1 MLRIVIF
8 IVTFKLSLQEYLTTE
23 KILKSC
29 GHYLITIVIEVERNN
44 LEPFR
49 FNVIENKHLK
59 SDNALN
65 LHFSDEDICQRK
77 GKSDNLVNNDP
88 KDLPIEQAEE
98 NSTKVPEKSSE
109 KPLEKTHQ
117 DLKVKPVKFLQ
128 LKI

>member
-1 MLRIVIF
+1 M
-8 IVTFKLSLQEYLTTE
+8 QECLITE
-23 KILKSC
+23 NVLKSC
-29 GHYLITIVIEVERNN
+29 GQYLITIVIEVERNN

-65 LHFSDEDICQRK
+65 LHFSDEDICQRR
-77 GKSDNLVNNDP
+77 GKSDNTVNNDP
-88 KDLPIEQAEE
+88 KDLPIE
-98 NSTKVPEKSSE
+98 NSTKAPEKSSE

>member
-1 MLRIVIF
+1 M
-8 IVTFKLSLQEYLTTE
+8 QEQLNTK

-65 LHFSDEDICQRK
+65 LHFSDEEICQRK

-88 KDLPIEQAEE
+88 KDLPIE
-98 NSTKVPEKSSE
+98 NSTKAPEKSSE

>member
-1 MLRIVIF
+1 M
-8 IVTFKLSLQEYLTTE
+8 QEYLTTE

-65 LHFSDEDICQRK
+65 LHFSDEDICKRR
-77 GKSDNLVNNDP
+77 GKSDDP
-88 KDLPIEQAEE
+88 KDLPIE
-98 NSTKVPEKSSE
+98 NSTKAPEKSSE

-117 DLKVKPVKFLQ
+117 DLKVKPLKLLQ